1 MLCSC
6 QKFDA
11 CAKIYYVRDYK
22 LEQYDKAKNFHLT
35 RTYDKLTR
43 IMNDRNATLPIAQER
58 AILYLGQLRDDA
70 QKFG

>member
-1 MLCSC
+1 MWLDESVA
-6 QKFDA
+6 FDEQA
-11 CAKIYYVRDYK
+11 IIDKISKGDP
-22 LEQYDKAKNFHLT
+22 DKAKNFHLT